1 MTRPFLFA
9 DCRSLLCALDG
20 LWTANRQCD
29 TRVQGAAS
37 KFTVCST
44 ASASVSPS
52 IALDGARKNK
62 KITNARCEG
71 ILSSEFKHGPLSAVR
86 DGYPVLFITVPG
98 DEAMMINHINEVTTR
113 SGRSIA
119 VAAEHPAL
127 RANGHDYLVG
137 LDAERFLSP
146 IPATIPAQP
155 VTNYLSGKGHRP

>member
-1 MTRPFLFA
+1 MDREPPVRYA
-9 DCRSLLCALDG
+9 CSGRSE
-20 LWTANRQCD
+20 QVH
-29 TRVQGAAS
+29 RVPYRLGFGIAH
-37 KFTVCST
+37 
-44 ASASVSPS
+44 P
-52 IALDGARKNK
+52 IALDGARKKK

-113 SGRSIA
+113 SDRFIA
-119 VAAEHPAL
+119 VSAAEHPAL